1 MGWAYR
7 MERQVSG
14 QSNPESVHGQG
25 DELDP
30 RFSLAGERTA
40 LAWPRFT
47 AAAGVLVVGVH
58 RSFGRLR
65 HGHGPFS
72 PLDPMPRVAVV
83 TGLVAVFGL
92 ATSLVLVLSATEQS

>member
-47 AAAGVLVVGVH
+47 GSRCAGRRVH

-72 PLDPMPRVAVV
+72 PLDPVPRVAVV